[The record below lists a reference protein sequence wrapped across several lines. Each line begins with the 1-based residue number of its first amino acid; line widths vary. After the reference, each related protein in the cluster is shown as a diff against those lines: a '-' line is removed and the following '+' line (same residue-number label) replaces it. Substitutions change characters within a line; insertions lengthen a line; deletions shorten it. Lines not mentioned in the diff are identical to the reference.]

1 MTADAGRGKGW
12 KRRDFLLLS
21 TWGLAG
27 IAGCHNLWD
36 GRNLSNKIQSRSQI
50 GDDPKFDL
58 DDSTTIGS
66 KSTVGNT
73 EPIPVSGVGLVSN
86 LPGTGSSAPPGGWRN
101 MLEQSLKK
109 QGVTNVRE
117 FLDDPQRRTSLVLVS
132 ALIPPGARK
141 GELIDVEI
149 TLPEESKTTSLKGGY
164 LHHCELYTYDT
175 TGNIRAMLR
184 EGKRIGPSGDLKLGD
199 VWAVASGELIAG
211 QFLPR
216 RADVPEEVEKDAEGR
231 PLYRSARIWGGARVT
246 RSRPY
251 HILLNPADQN
261 PRMAAIVAERL
272 NSTFHNATDA
282 SHKVADAKTRE
293 LILVHVPY
301 PYRNNHYRFLL
312 VARHVPILPTPPQ
325 SLYRRRLEDEL
336 LDPATC
342 LTAAIKLE
350 ALGMSSIRPLRVG
363 LESTSPWVRFAAA
376 EALAY
381 LGQSDGAAELARLAE
396 EHPAL
401 RAPALKALAAL
412 DDAAAADRL
421 VDLMGR
427 TDPEL
432 RYGAFLALRLAD
444 DQHPAVRGM
453 PIHRSYHLH
462 LVAPGTPGMVH
473 LTSGRRAEIVLF
485 GDDVLFRGP
494 FTLPIGTEY
503 TVKVPGSGSAT
514 LTRIVKVK
522 DEWVERQVNCSADVG
537 SVLIALG
544 QMGGGY
550 AEAVELIR
558 RADAAGVL
566 SSSVLVDAIPL
577 ELNLR
582 QLAYFARHDPSL
594 RKADAEVSR
603 LGVSR
608 PSVENADLT
617 LPTPDADSTPPPTPP
632 PRPPLNREPG
642 RLFGPKRQEPP
653 VAPTVLP
660 TPRE

>member
-1 MTADAGRGKGW
+1 MAANASRGKGW
-12 KRRDFLLLS
+12 RRREFLVLS
-21 TWGLAG
+21 TWGLAS
-27 IAGCHNLWD
+27 ITGCHNLWD
-36 GRNLSNKIQSRSQI
+36 NHSLTNKIQSRSQI
-50 GDDPKFDL
+50 GDDPNFDL

-86 LPGTGSSAPPGGWRN
+86 LPGTGSSAPPGGWRT

-164 LHHCELYTYDT
+164 LHHCELYTYET

-184 EGKRIGPSGDLKLGD
+184 EGKRVGPSGDLKLGD

-216 RADVPEEVEKDAEGR
+216 RDEVPEEVEKEAEGR

-282 SHKVADAKTRE
+282 SQKVADAKTRE

-342 LTAAIKLE
+342 LTAAVKLE
-350 ALGMSSIRPLRVG
+350 ALGMSSVRALRVG

-421 VDLMGR
+421 VELMGR

-444 DQHPAVRGM
+444 DQHAAVRGI

-473 LTSGRRAEIVLF
+473 LTSSRRAEIVLF

-494 FTLPIGTEY
+494 FTLPVGSEY
-503 TVKVPGSGSAT
+503 TVKVPASGPAT

-522 DEWVERQVNCSADVG
+522 DDWMERQVTCPPEVG
-537 SVLIALG
+537 SVLMALG
-544 QMGGGY
+544 QLGGGY

-566 SSSVLVDAIPL
+566 SSAVLVDAIPL

-594 RKADAEVSR
+594 RRADAEVSR

-608 PSVENADLT
+608 TSVENANLT
-617 LPTPDADSTPPPTPP
+617 LPTPETDPTNQPPPPP

-642 RLFGPKRQEPP
+642 RLFGPKRHEPP
-653 VAPTVLP
+653 S
-660 TPRE
+660 TPPIIPNNK

>member
-1 MTADAGRGKGW
+1 
-12 KRRDFLLLS
+12 
-21 TWGLAG
+21 
-27 IAGCHNLWD
+27 
-36 GRNLSNKIQSRSQI
+36 
-50 GDDPKFDL
+50 
-58 DDSTTIGS
+58 
-66 KSTVGNT
+66 
-73 EPIPVSGVGLVSN
+73 
-86 LPGTGSSAPPGGWRN
+86 
-101 MLEQSLKK
+101 
-109 QGVTNVRE
+109 
-117 FLDDPQRRTSLVLVS
+117 
-132 ALIPPGARK
+132 
-141 GELIDVEI
+141 
-149 TLPEESKTTSLKGGY
+149 
-164 LHHCELYTYDT
+164 
-175 TGNIRAMLR
+175 
-184 EGKRIGPSGDLKLGD
+184 
-199 VWAVASGELIAG
+199 
-211 QFLPR
+211 
-216 RADVPEEVEKDAEGR
+216 
-231 PLYRSARIWGGARVT
+231 
-246 RSRPY
+246 
-251 HILLNPADQN
+251 
-261 PRMAAIVAERL
+261 MAAIVAERL

-282 SHKVADAKTRE
+282 SPKVADAKTRE

-301 PYRNNHYRFLL
+301 PYRNNHYRFLV

-350 ALGMSSIRPLRVG
+350 ALGMSSVRALRVG

-421 VDLMGR
+421 VELMGR

-444 DQHPAVRGM
+444 DQHAAVRGI

-473 LTSGRRAEIVLF
+473 LTSSRRAEIVLF
-485 GDDVLFRGP
+485 GDDVFFRGP
-494 FTLPIGTEY
+494 FTLPVGSEY
-503 TVKVPGSGSAT
+503 TVKVPAT
-514 LTRIVKVK
+514 GLATVTRIVKVK
-522 DEWVERQVNCSADVG
+522 DEWVERQASCPPDVG

-544 QMGGGY
+544 QLGGGY

-566 SSSVLVDAIPL
+566 SSAVLVDAIPL

-594 RKADAEVSR
+594 RRADAEVSR

-608 PSVENADLT
+608 TSVETANLT
-617 LPTPDADSTPPPTPP
+617 LPTPETDPANQPPPPP

-642 RLFGPKRQEPP
+642 RLFGPKRHEPP
-653 VAPTVLP
+653 S
-660 TPRE
+660 TPPIIPNNK